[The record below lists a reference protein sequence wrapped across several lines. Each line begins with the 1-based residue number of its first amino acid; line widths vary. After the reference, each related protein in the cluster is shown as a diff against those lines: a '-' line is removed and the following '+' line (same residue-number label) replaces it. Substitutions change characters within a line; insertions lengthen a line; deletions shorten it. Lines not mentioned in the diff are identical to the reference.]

1 MQQKRWF
8 IISYDIARPARLRR
22 VHRLVNAEA
31 TALLES
37 LFIYQ
42 GTLNGVAKLQT
53 ALAREIDA
61 SEDSLL
67 IYPIRSEYPLQRW
80 GTACLPEGIYDFTLP
95 PLIEHRT
102 SRELITL

>member
-8 IISYDIARPARLRR
+8 IISYDIAHPARLRR

-31 TALLES
+31 TALLE
-37 LFIYQ
+37 

-53 ALAREIDA
+53 ALAREIDVN
-61 SEDSLL
+61 EDSLL